1 MITCKIGE
9 TSQLL
14 DNRLFDSA
22 NISVDQTRDQD
33 VVFLSLH
40 RRELYL
46 FLGLVICFTFMRF
59 TSIEA
64 ILEDVLVTHLPGFKD
79 AFPSKH
85 YSGYIEIDN
94 ERYLFYYF
102 VVSEREPKNDP
113 IVLWL
118 NGGPGCSSFDG
129 FVYEHGPFNF
139 ETGKPHGSL
148 PTLRLNPYSWS
159 KVSNIIYLDS
169 PVGVGFSY
177 SKGKTK
183 YVTGDRKTAIDTH
196 TFLVKWFKLY
206 PEFVNNSFYIAG
218 ESYAGV
224 YIPTLAVEIIQGIK
238 DGIET
243 KINFKGYMV
252 GNGVIDVTDIAFHT
266 DVKIQFMNGMGLIS
280 DDLFEDI
287 QVACKMDNDK
297 DQCNYYL
304 SKAAKIIDGMNKYNI
319 LEPCYHPPKENGN
332 STSMPLLVRNRTIDL
347 NNFAGL
353 WTNSKGIDDC
363 FNDEVA
369 TTWLNNALVRKAIHA
384 EPVDMIGHW
393 VIVSEN
399 ILNSYEKD
407 LGSMIPYHRE
417 LTTAGY
423 RALIYSGDHDMIVP
437 FTGTQRWIKSL
448 GYEIVDEWR
457 PWLVNDQVAG
467 IIQGYNHEL
476 TFLTIKGAGHRVPNS
491 KPQEALHFYSRWLD
505 GEPI

>member
-1 MITCKIGE
+1 
-9 TSQLL
+9 
-14 DNRLFDSA
+14 
-22 NISVDQTRDQD
+22 
-33 VVFLSLH
+33 
-40 RRELYL
+40 
-46 FLGLVICFTFMRF
+46 MRF

-224 YIPTLAVEIIQGIK
+224 YIPTLAVEIIQGIVLYQ
-238 DGIET
+238 
-243 KINFKGYMV
+243 GYMV

-384 EPVDMIGHW
+384 EP
-393 VIVSEN
+393 
-399 ILNSYEKD
+399 
-407 LGSMIPYHRE
+407 
-417 LTTAGY
+417 
-423 RALIYSGDHDMIVP
+423 
-437 FTGTQRWIKSL
+437 
-448 GYEIVDEWR
+448 
-457 PWLVNDQVAG
+457 
-467 IIQGYNHEL
+467 
-476 TFLTIKGAGHRVPNS
+476 GAGHRVPNS